1 MILQPFQVIGAYF
14 KALPILFSP
23 SLRLF
28 ILVPLL
34 ANIGLMALLYMVA
47 FSYFGDLTAY
57 LMSWLPDWLSF
68 LSWLFYL
75 GFSLLSA
82 ISLFYAFSVGVNI
95 IAAPFNGIL
104 AEKVEAKLS
113 GESIES
119 DLSFRKVCL
128 LISQSVVRELQ
139 KMLYFL
145 PRFILLFILSM
156 IPVVNII
163 TPFLWLLFG
172 AWVLAIQ
179 YMDYSFDNNQVPFSQ
194 MRLGLRQKPVL
205 CWSFGFIVMILL
217 PIPFVNF
224 VVMPLAVVSAT
235 ILWIDSFKANYS
247 NTGTDNL
254 AQHVG
259 NK

>member
-1 MILQPFQVIGAYF
+1 MILQPFQVIGAYL
-14 KALPILFSP
+14 KALPILLSP
-23 SLRLF
+23 GLRLF

-34 ANIGLMALLYMVA
+34 ANMGLMALLYMVA

-82 ISLFYAFSVGVNI
+82 ISLFYAFSIGVNI

-104 AEKVEAKLS
+104 AEKVEARLS
-113 GESIES
+113 GETVES
-119 DLSFRKVCL
+119 DLNFRQICL
-128 LISQSVVRELQ
+128 LISQSIVRELQ
-139 KMLYFL
+139 KILYFL
-145 PRFILLFILSM
+145 PRFVLLFILSM

-179 YMDYSFDNNQVPFSQ
+179 YMDYSFDNNRVSFAE
-194 MRLGLRQKPVL
+194 MRVGLRQKPVL
-205 CWSFGFIVMILL
+205 CWSFGFIVMLLL

-224 VVMPLAVVSAT
+224 VVIPLAVVAST
-235 ILWIDSFKANYS
+235 ILWFDSFKASYS
-247 NTGTDNL
+247 KSDSL
-254 AQHVG
+254 AQDFG

>member
-1 MILQPFQVIGAYF
+1 MILQPFQVIGAYLR
-14 KALPILFSP
+14 ALPILLSP
-23 SLRLF
+23 GLRLF

-47 FSYFGDLTAY
+47 FSYFGELTNY

-75 GFSLLSA
+75 GFSLLSG
-82 ISLFYAFSVGVNI
+82 ISLFYVFSVGVNI

-104 AEKVEAKLS
+104 AEKVEARLL

-119 DLSFRKVCL
+119 DLTFRKVSL
-128 LISQSVVRELQ
+128 LISQSIVRELQ
-139 KMLYFL
+139 KVLYFL

-163 TPFLWLLFG
+163 TPFLWLFFG
-172 AWVLAIQ
+172 AWVLAVQ
-179 YMDYSFDNNQVPFSQ
+179 YMDYAFDNNQVSFAE
-194 MRLGLRQKPVL
+194 MRLGLRKKPIL
-205 CWSFGFIVMILL
+205 CWSFGFIVMVLL

-224 VVMPLAVVSAT
+224 IVIPLAVVTST
-235 ILWIDSFKANYS
+235 ILWCDSFKASYS
-247 NTGTDNL
+247 NTDSL
-254 AQHVG
+254 AQNFG
-259 NK
+259 KN

>member
-23 SLRLF
+23 GLRLF

-47 FSYFGDLTAY
+47 FSYFGDLTNY
-57 LMSWLPDWLSF
+57 LMGWLPDWLSF

-75 GFSLLSA
+75 GFSLLSG
-82 ISLFYAFSVGVNI
+82 IVLFYAFSVGVNI
-95 IAAPFNGIL
+95 LAAPFNGIL
-104 AEKVEAKLS
+104 AEKVEAKLTGKAADS
-113 GESIES
+113 E
-119 DLSFRKVCL
+119 LNFRAISL
-128 LISQSVVRELQ
+128 LISQSLVRELQ
-139 KMLYFL
+139 KILYFL
-145 PRFILLFILSM
+145 PRFLLLFILSM

-163 TPFLWLLFG
+163 APLLWLFFG

-179 YMDYSFDNNQVPFSQ
+179 YMDYAFDNNQVSFSE

-205 CWSFGFIVMILL
+205 CWSFGFIVMVLL

-224 VVMPLAVVSAT
+224 VVIPLAVVTST
-235 ILWIDSFKANYS
+235 ILWCDSFKASYS
-247 NTGTDNL
+247 KIDSL
-254 AQHVG
+254 AQNLG
-259 NK
+259 NN